1 MTASTPTLLSA
12 DGRELFG
19 SRIHITSGCTIAV
32 WSIGDLVFDDFI
44 HDNPYRPR
52 SDALIQIA
60 LLTLRGL
67 FGALMISELWLGGA
81 TILALASHRIWGR
94 VPFGSMVM
102 LPICGSLL
110 YLQGQVVLA
119 PGLTRILD
127 FRLPHAVL
135 PGDAAMQLPILIGC
149 WWCERSLCAATK
161 VTG

>member
-1 MTASTPTLLSA
+1 MTASRQRSYRRTVVSFLALGFILQA
-12 DGRELFG
+12 AA
-19 SRIHITSGCTIAV
+19 IAV

-60 LLTLRGL
+60 LSPLRGL

-94 VPFGSMVM
+94 VPFGSIMVM

-119 PGLTRILD
+119 PGDTDLD
-127 FRLPHAVL
+127 FSLPHAVL
-135 PGDAAMQLPILIGC
+135 RNAAMQLPILIGC
-149 WWCERSLCAATK
+149 WWWNDRAATK

>member
-1 MTASTPTLLSA
+1 MTASRQRSYRRTVVSFLALGFILQA
-12 DGRELFG
+12 AA
-19 SRIHITSGCTIAV
+19 IAV

-44 HDNPYRPR
+44 HDNPYRPW

-60 LLTLRGL
+60 LSPLRGL

-94 VPFGSMVM
+94 VPFGSIMVM

-119 PGLTRILD
+119 PGDTDLD
-127 FRLPHAVL
+127 FSLPYVVL
-135 PGDAAMQLPILIGC
+135 RNATMQLPILIGC
-149 WWCERSLCAATK
+149 WWWNDRAATK

>member
-1 MTASTPTLLSA
+1 MTASRQRSYRRTVVSFLALGFILQA
-12 DGRELFG
+12 AA
-19 SRIHITSGCTIAV
+19 IAV

-60 LLTLRGL
+60 LSPLRGL

-94 VPFGSMVM
+94 VPFVSIMVM

-110 YLQGQVVLA
+110 YLQGQFVLA
-119 PGLTRILD
+119 PGDTDLD
-127 FRLPHAVL
+127 LRLPYVVL
-135 PGDAAMQLPILIGC
+135 RNATMQLPILIGC
-149 WWCERSLCAATK
+149 WWWNDRVATK